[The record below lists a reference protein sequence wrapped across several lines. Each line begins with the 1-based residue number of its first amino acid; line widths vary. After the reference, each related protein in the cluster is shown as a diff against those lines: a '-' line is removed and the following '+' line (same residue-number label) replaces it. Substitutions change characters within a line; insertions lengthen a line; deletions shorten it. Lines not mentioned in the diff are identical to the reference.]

1 MRADNFKKD
10 ILQVYTPS
18 LQGTLCTDPQE
29 CFFGN
34 HPTLATLNKT
44 YGNRAGAIWL
54 VPQITDC
61 VAFTNN
67 KGTLDDRQ
75 TEALASLIASEYYYL
90 KVSELMLF
98 FRMFKLGKYRQIY
111 GNFSPMA
118 ITLSIR
124 EFLLERNDAYFRH
137 EAEMEREKTNREK
150 DIGISY
156 QEYLKLKRKNN
167 K

>member
-1 MRADNFKKD
+1 MRADKFNKD

-18 LQGTLCTDPQE
+18 LQGTLCTDSQE

-44 YGNRAGAIWL
+44 YGSRAGAIWL

-75 TEALASLIASEYYYL
+75 TESLASLIASEYYYL

-98 FRMFKLGKYRQIY
+98 FRRFKLGKYKEIY

-124 EFLLERNDAYFRH
+124 EFLIERNDAYFKH
-137 EAEMEREKTNREK
+137 ESEIEEKKRSREKNN
-150 DIGISY
+150 GMSY
-156 QEYLKLKRKNN
+156 QEYITWKKKI
-167 K
+167 